1 MIPTNI
7 CAIIPAIST
16 PEAAD
21 MLERGLVAKILRV
34 SDGAEIV
41 RLGKAADAAA
51 WHAVGLRRAIW
62 QTGHEDDAYAERDRQ
77 NASYRSRGDSGWLYV
92 GMA

>member
-62 QTGHEDDAYAERDRQ
+62 QTGHEDEAYAERDRILAEMAKMGEP
-77 NASYRSRGDSGWLYV
+77 NARR
-92 GMA
+92 